1 MQFQQGK
8 PAIGIVFDSDLGN
21 GVDAALALAL
31 LYGLEG
37 KNETR
42 LVSNSTSRSNLKSA
56 AFAEVL
62 AKFFAGPPPAAGG
75 FGGFQRPVSPIGMA
89 GEGSQAADTPVLK
102 VVLEKKT
109 ADGAPAWPHS
119 IDKLT
124 DTADPV
130 ALIRNA
136 LTAQND
142 ANCLVALAGPATN
155 LAKVMD
161 LPGALD
167 LISRKVKLLAIAAGS
182 YPDGRA
188 DARIKADVAAAKR
201 LIADWPTPI
210 VAVGTEVGDAL
221 PFPGS
226 SIEKDFTWAPAHPIV
241 DAYRANGT
249 MPYDAPAPSM
259 AAVLYAVRPDGYF
272 KLSAPGAIGVLEDG
286 RTRFTPLA
294 GGRHRYLL
302 IDPAQK
308 EKVIQAYVELAS
320 AKPVPR
326 QNQRPR
332 PNQKKEAAP
341 PAAEADKKKE
351 ALPPP
356 EPAKIQ

>member
-8 PAIGIVFDSDLGN
+8 PAIGMVFDSDLGN

-37 KNETR
+37 KGEAR
-42 LVSNSTSRSNLKSA
+42 LVSNSTTRANLKSA
-56 AFAEVL
+56 AFGDVL
-62 AKFFAGPPPAAGG
+62 ARFYAGPPPAAGG
-75 FGGFQRPVSPIGMA
+75 FGGFQRPMSPIGMA
-89 GEGSQAADTPVLK
+89 ENGALAGDTPVLK
-102 VVLEKKT
+102 AVLEKKT
-109 ADGAPAWPHS
+109 AEGMPAWPNS
-119 IDKLT
+119 IDRLT

-142 ANCLVALAGPATN
+142 ANCLVVLAGPATN
-155 LAKVMD
+155 LVKLMD
-161 LPGALD
+161 LPGVPD
-167 LISRKVKLLAIAAGS
+167 LISRKVKLLAMAAGG

-201 LIADWPTPI
+201 LLAQWPTPI
-210 VAVGTEVGDAL
+210 VAVGAEVGDAL

-226 SIEKDFTWAPAHPIV
+226 SIEKDFAWAPAHPIV

-272 KLSAPGAIGVLEDG
+272 KLSAPGAIDVLEDG
-286 RTRFTPLA
+286 HTRFTPAA
-294 GGRHRYLL
+294 GGRHRYVV
-302 IDPAQK
+302 IDPEQK

-320 AKPVPR
+320 AKPAPR
-326 QNQRPR
+326 QNQRFR

-341 PAAEADKKKE
+341 P
-351 ALPPP
+351 
-356 EPAKIQ
+356 EPAKNQ